1 MAIKPITVSQ
11 LNRYISRIL
20 STDPILG
27 NVSVRG
33 EISNLK
39 YHGTGNI
46 FFSLKDAGSRIS
58 CFIPSSAAKNLRYEL
73 TGGLEIVVSGYLSVY
88 EPGGYYSLHVR
99 DIDVSGAGSL
109 ALAFRALFE
118 KLQREGLFDERYK
131 KEIPVFP
138 KRVCIITS
146 ATGAAVRDIIKIIR
160 KRCRMTDILVYPCLV
175 QGKSAAAD
183 IAESLRAVNEKFPET
198 DVIIVGRGGGSA
210 EELWAF
216 NEEAVARSIFDSKIP
231 VISAVGHETDFSI
244 SDYVADVRA
253 ETPTAA
259 AVMAVPDTEE
269 MIQQADERIG
279 RMKSRLQMR
288 IRMYESRLEA
298 VRPDVF
304 FRTLRE
310 RIRSFG
316 QEVSLYRREM
326 EFHMRQRLRFLTN
339 EVEQCRTLLE
349 TGSPERII
357 ARGYAVVRCA
367 DSPQTITSA
376 GAVCAGQK
384 LDILLKDGRLLCEVR
399 DIRDGRVGT
408 ECGGGFSERRE

>member
-1 MAIKPITVSQ
+1 MKPITVSQ

-58 CFIPSSAAKNLRYEL
+58 CFVPSSAAKNLRYEL
-73 TGGLEIVVSGYLSVY
+73 ADGLEVVVSGYLSVY
-88 EPGGYYSLHVR
+88 EPGGYYSLNVR

-131 KEIPVFP
+131 KAIPPFP
-138 KRVCIITS
+138 KRICVITS
-146 ATGAAVRDIIKIIR
+146 ETGAAVRDIIKIIR
-160 KRCRMTDILVYPCLV
+160 KRCPLTDILVYPCLV

-183 IAESLRAVNEKFPET
+183 IAASLKAVNEKFPKT

-244 SDYVADVRA
+244 SDYVADARA

-259 AVMAVPDTEE
+259 AVMAVPDTAE
-269 MIQQADERIG
+269 MMVRAGEGID
-279 RMKSRLQMR
+279 RMRSRLQMK

-298 VRPDVF
+298 VRPDAF
-304 FRTLRE
+304 FRTLKE
-310 RIRSFG
+310 RIRTFG
-316 QEVSLYRREM
+316 QETALHRREI
-326 EFHMRQRLRFLTN
+326 EFHMRQRLRLLTN

-349 TGSPERII
+349 AGSPERII
-357 ARGYAVVRCA
+357 ARGYAVVRRA
-367 DSPQTITSA
+367 DGARTVTSA
-376 GAVCAGQK
+376 KDVNAGQRI
-384 LDILLKDGRLLCEVR
+384 DILLRDGSLLCEV
-399 DIRDGRVGT
+399 
-408 ECGGGFSERRE
+408 EERRNGHEDGSIFRRTE